1 MSWCELPGQWI
12 GNEAITNYGCRMFD
26 GLGVTLKLVSI
37 SVTLG
42 AILGLG
48 LALARIFGGPVSAG
62 LANGFM
68 TFFRGTP
75 LLCQLFL
82 VYYGAGQFRPFLQT
96 IGLWDLFRDAFF
108 CAAFTFTLNTAAYQ
122 GEIFRGAIANL
133 PKGQWEGA
141 HALGLGRFATLY
153 RVVIPQALMVAL
165 RPLGNEVVIMV
176 KSSAVASLVTV
187 FDLMGTTRLA
197 FARSFDLSVYLFAAV
212 LYLIIV
218 ESIRRLWEFMEQR
231 LTRHLV
237 LR

>member
-1 MSWCELPGQWI
+1 MTWCELPGYLL
-12 GNEAITNYGCRMFD
+12 GNEAIANYGCRMF
-26 GLGVTLKLVSI
+26 GGLVITLQLVAISISLGVV
-37 SVTLG
+37 
-42 AILGLG
+42 LGLG
-48 LALARIFGGPVSAG
+48 LALVRLFGGRFSSG

-82 VYYGAGQFRPFLQT
+82 VYYGAGQFRPFLQD
-96 IGLWDLFRDAFF
+96 IGVWTLFRDAFF

-122 GEIFRGAIANL
+122 AEIFRGAIASL
-133 PKGQWEGA
+133 PRGQWEGA
-141 HALGLGRFATLY
+141 AALGLGRVATLI
-153 RVVIPQALMVAL
+153 RVVLPQALLVAL

-197 FARSFDLSVYLFAAV
+197 FARSFDLSVYLFAAL
-212 LYLIIV
+212 LYLVVV
-218 ESIRRLWEFMEQR
+218 EVIRRIWERMELR

-237 LR
+237 RS